1 MKASDSLAAG
11 TLNAVKAALDGG
23 RLYYFAG
30 PVPAS
35 ASDALDTGSSHTQLV
50 MLTES
55 NDGSTGLTFATATGP
70 SLSKA
75 AAEDWSGL
83 VAFDGAD
90 DAETT
95 LTPTFFR
102 MGATGDN
109 CRGASSAVRIQ
120 GTIGGPASSA
130 DIKLG
135 DGTTLTANGTN
146 TRSLPI
152 FTIDQLFLG

>member
-1 MKASDSLAAG
+1 MKANDQLAAT
-11 TLNAVKAALDGG
+11 TLNALKDALDGG
-23 RLYYFAG
+23 NLYYFAG
-30 PVPAS
+30 PVPAD
-35 ASDALDTGSSHTQLV
+35 ASDALNMGASHTQCV

-55 NDGSTGLTFATATGP
+55 NDGVSGLTFDTATGP

-75 AAEDWSGL
+75 ASEEWTGT
-83 VAFDGAD
+83 VQFDGAD
-90 DAETT
+90 DADTT

-102 MGATGDN
+102 MGEAGDD
-109 CRGASSAVRIQ
+109 CRGAGAGPRIQ
-120 GTIGGPASSA
+120 GTIGGPSSSA

-152 FTIDQLFLG
+152 FSVDQLFLG